1 MDNRWKAFKKMEEKE
16 GRTPKELDK
25 NFREL
30 FVDYINEWEVTFEE
44 NKW

>member
-1 MDNRWKAFKKMEEKE
+1 MEEKE